1 MKIVQVAIL
10 IVAVAAKPIRKRASC
25 TTGTI
30 NSLSDVSSAQ
40 ECSTVNIN
48 GFTVPAGQ
56 GFTLDLAD
64 GATVNLS
71 MFNPPY
77 NDPD

>member
-1 MKIVQVAIL
+1 MKSLRLSLSLALLAALVD
-10 IVAVAAKPIRKRASC
+10 AKPLRKRASC

-40 ECSTVNIN
+40 DCATVNIN
-48 GFTVPAGQ
+48 GFTVPAGE
-56 GFTLDLAD
+56 GFNLDLAD

-71 MFNPPY
+71 L
-77 NDPD
+77 